1 MSCKVVRRCPRD
13 ADGTLR
19 IAKTGMGSSAALITS
34 LSGALLSLLDAVG
47 DVGDAGEVGV
57 EARRVVHVVAQ
68 ACHAMAQGKV
78 GSGFDVCAAVH
89 GCNSYVRF
97 SKDLLEPVLSC
108 PAVAGTTADAAD
120 TVSAT
125 TTGLA
130 AVPPARLGACLSA
143 EWDHDHGNFALP
155 PGLDLLMGDVCGG
168 SETPSMVRKVLA
180 WKSGG
185 GVVAAE
191 QWRLLA
197 CANDEI
203 AAAARVLHAAHA
215 AAPTAYTAGLRACA
229 CTAADDW
236 AAASP
241 PPPPC
246 DAAAFEWA
254 GTGMGSLL
262 FALRAAFARARTML
276 RRMGEAA
283 GVPIE
288 PAEQTALA
296 DATVALP
303 GVLACGV
310 PGAGGF
316 DAVFAIVLS
325 PEAGSRVEELWSAR
339 GERDSKSTGGVCP
352 LVLRVDQH
360 AGIRVEDEQSFA
372 ETVTKAAAA
381 TSVLNA

>member
-1 MSCKVVRRCPRD
+1 
-13 ADGTLR
+13 
-19 IAKTGMGSSAALITS
+19 
-34 LSGALLSLLDAVG
+34 
-47 DVGDAGEVGV
+47 
-57 EARRVVHVVAQ
+57 
-68 ACHAMAQGKV
+68 
-78 GSGFDVCAAVH
+78 
-89 GCNSYVRF
+89 
-97 SKDLLEPVLSC
+97 
-108 PAVAGTTADAAD
+108 
-120 TVSAT
+120 
-125 TTGLA
+125 
-130 AVPPARLGACLSA
+130 
-143 EWDHDHGNFALP
+143 
-155 PGLDLLMGDVCGG
+155 
-168 SETPSMVRKVLA
+168 
-180 WKSGG
+180 
-185 GVVAAE
+185 
-191 QWRLLA
+191 
-197 CANDEI
+197 
-203 AAAARVLHAAHA
+203 
-215 AAPTAYTAGLRACA
+215 
-229 CTAADDW
+229 
-236 AAASP
+236 
-241 PPPPC
+241 
-246 DAAAFEWA
+246 
-254 GTGMGSLL
+254 
-262 FALRAAFARARTML
+262 ML